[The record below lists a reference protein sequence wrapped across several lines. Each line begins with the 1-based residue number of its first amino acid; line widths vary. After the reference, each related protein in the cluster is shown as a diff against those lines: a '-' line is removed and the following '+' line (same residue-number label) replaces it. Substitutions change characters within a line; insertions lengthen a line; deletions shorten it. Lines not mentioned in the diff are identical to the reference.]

1 MKKLIIPIVV
11 WAFWGCE
18 KDPTGNEN
26 GDSEIVGNWQGQP
39 YNQGSV
45 LTEHESGTPLD
56 ANFSINN
63 NSMDIRLYIY
73 EESAEYL
80 DLVWDYTL
88 NETTSP
94 KQIDMILT
102 VACKSGSNGAPM
114 LGIYKLKD
122 NTLTLATNGLCDYE
136 NLPRPT
142 SFDYTL
148 GNGIV
153 WILTKQ

>member
-1 MKKLIIPIVV
+1 MFI
-11 WAFWGCE
+11 GCE

-26 GDSEIVGNWQGQP
+26 GDSELVGNWQGQP

-56 ANFSINN
+56 ANFSINA

-80 DLVWDYTL
+80 DLVWAYTL
-88 NETTSP
+88 NKSTNP
-94 KQIDMILT
+94 KQIDIT
-102 VACKSGSNGAPM
+102 VTAACKSANNGMPY
-114 LGIYKLKD
+114 LGIYKIED
-122 NTLTLATNGLCDYE
+122 NTLTIVTNGMCE
-136 NLPRPT
+136 NTDSPRPT
-142 SFDYTL
+142 SFDQNL
-148 GNGIV
+148 MEGIF